1 MIRRSYFLVLVLVLL
16 SACVNIGIKRKVSM
30 LDDEITDYTVS
41 LRWSMLD
48 TIESYHKNKN
58 GKTRP
63 LDRSAMEDIRVTNV
77 DLQEKSLN
85 QDFTEAVVK
94 GEVDYYRVDSGALKK
109 LSITQNWWYDDK
121 EKHWFIDGDYI
132 KFK

>member
-1 MIRRSYFLVLVLVLL
+1 MIKRSFIFVLALIFL
-16 SACVNIGIKRKVSM
+16 SACVSTGIKRKTSI
-30 LDDEITDYTVS
+30 LDDELTDYTVS

-58 GKTRP
+58 GETKP
-63 LDRSAMEDIRVTNV
+63 LDRSAMRDIRVTNV

-85 QDFTEAVVK
+85 GDVTEAVIK

-109 LSITQNWWYDDK
+109 LSVTQNWWYDDK
-121 EKHWFIDGDYI
+121 EKRWFIDSDYI

>member
-1 MIRRSYFLVLVLVLL
+1 MIRRSFILVLVLVLL
-16 SACVNIGIKRKVSM
+16 SACVDVSMKRKASM
-30 LDDEITDYTVS
+30 LDDELTDYTVS

-48 TIESYHKNKN
+48 TIESYHRNKN
-58 GKTRP
+58 GETRP

-77 DLQEKSLN
+77 DMQEKSMN
-85 QDFTEAVVK
+85 ADVTKAVIK

-109 LSITQNWWYDDK
+109 LNVTQNWWYDDK
-121 EKHWFIDGDYI
+121 EKRWFIEDDYI